1 MHQVYANKT
10 KQQQKENLQRN
21 QEQRIFYL
29 QGTEIRITEE
39 LSLETGQSKKEW
51 SKKFKVLKYKR
62 SPA

>member
-39 LSLETGQSKKEW
+39 LSLETGQSKK
-51 SKKFKVLKYKR
+51 SGVKNLKC
-62 SPA
+62 